1 MSEKPPVSRNM
12 RIAQWSI
19 PVLLLAILGIN
30 SFGPIQQQLR
40 AVEKVRAISNFKQ
53 IFVALSS
60 YANDHDGLYPDDSEN
75 ESATAATCLNK
86 LLKAEKIDA
95 EECFWNKKNAQIIGT
110 ASKSSPKNNRSLTEN
125 ENTTG
130 YVMGLTTSSS
140 TNHPILFDSSTESG
154 VFNTSV
160 WEGKAIVSK
169 LNGSVKALH
178 ISKVSNASNQKNE
191 GYILER
197 REGIIVD
204 IFQELPQGSTVL
216 APQLAR

>member
-12 RIAQWSI
+12 RITQCAMI
-19 PVLLLAILGIN
+19 GLFLAFL
-30 SFGPIQQQLR
+30 SLMAYGPLMKSAKASPRTNQIH
-40 AVEKVRAISNFKQ
+40 NCKQ
-53 IFVALSS
+53 IFMALN
-60 YANDHDGLYPDDSEN
+60 AFALDHDGLFPCDKTGLAN
-75 ESATAATCLNK
+75 TAEDCFNQ
-86 LLKAEKIDA
+86 LLSGGYLD
-95 EECFWNKKNAQIIGT
+95 
-110 ASKSSPKNNRSLTEN
+110 N
-125 ENTTG
+125 ENIFWCPNCANSGVVVKNIPNNDGVLTADENCWG
-130 YVMGLTTSSS
+130 YVKGFTTKSP
-140 TNHPILFDSSTESG
+140 THHPILFDSSTEVG

-169 LNGSVKALH
+169 LNGSVKALR
-178 ISKVSNASNQKNE
+178 ISKVNNASNQKNE